1 MTISINDAISLI
13 RFSIQT
19 GIPALLAG
27 ATGVGKSGSA
37 GAAIST
43 PITMPDGK
51 SYKYRMQTL
60 RLASKDETDI
70 EGIPVV
76 DDMTKTTMYG
86 RPPMIVDPE
95 ADYTQVAPTIYF
107 CDEINRWPAQ
117 VRQTMFSAFHDN
129 DGTGRYFGEHRLRPL
144 DRIIAA
150 FNPASD
156 GYDVE
161 DLDPAL
167 LARGSQ
173 LVVEGTMKEWR
184 QWAMKSAI
192 EPDLVE
198 FFASGDAMELA
209 TEYKP
214 SVRKTPRTCEYA
226 ARAYMLWKALPK
238 NDRPS
243 QNQIIHFLSGLIGSQ
258 ADNLIAFLNER
269 SDRPIPAGDIMTMKA
284 AEIRTYMDGLKKR
297 NRNDVFAVLS
307 DSMDTYLT
315 DQKDG
320 LNKTQKDLA
329 LVFLEGLPKDILSKL
344 LTGAMS
350 TGSNTGKIFNDL
362 ATDRDTQNRMSKLM
376 ESAMTVNT
384 DPVAAQK

>member
-1 MTISINDAISLI
+1 MSISVNDSIALI
-13 RFSIQT
+13 RFSIQV
-19 GIPALLAG
+19 GIPLLAAG
-27 ATGVGKSGSA
+27 ATGVGKSAAGYSA
-37 GAAIST
+37 ILN
-43 PITMPDGK
+43 PVTMPDGK
-51 SYKYRMQTL
+51 KYKYRMQTL
-60 RLASKDETDI
+60 RLASKDETDV

-86 RPPMIVDPE
+86 RPPMIVDPDATYE
-95 ADYTQVAPTIYF
+95 QIAPTVYF

-129 DGTGRYFGEHRLRPL
+129 DGTGRYLGEHRIRDL
-144 DRIIAA
+144 DRFIAA

-167 LARGSQ
+167 LARGAQ
-173 LVVEGTMKEWR
+173 VVVEGSMKEWR
-184 QWAMKSAI
+184 QWALKSKI

-198 FFASGDAMELA
+198 FFASGDAMELN

-214 SVRKTPRTCEYA
+214 AVRKTPRTCEYA
-226 ARAYMLWKALPK
+226 ARAYMTWKVLPK
-238 NDRPS
+238 DDRPS

-258 ADNLIAFLNER
+258 ADNLVAFLNER
-269 SDRPIPAGDIMTMKA
+269 SDRPIPASDIMTMKG
-284 AEIRTYMDGLKKR
+284 AEIRTYLEGLKKR
-297 NRNDVFAVLS
+297 NRNDVFAALS
-307 DSMDTYLT
+307 DSMDAHLT
-315 DQKDG
+315 EQKDG

-350 TGSNTGKIFNDL
+350 SGSNTGKIFNDL
-362 ATDRDTQNRMSKLM
+362 ATDRETTNRMSKLM

-384 DPVAAQK
+384 DTTKPTK